1 MEIWKQTAIS
11 SDYEVSNLG
20 RVRRATESQPRK
32 SGYRH
37 PAGTIRKPWRKSGSK
52 YMLITLRINGVN
64 KGCLVH
70 RLVME
75 AFHGPN
81 KLQVN
86 HKNGKQDDNR
96 LENLE
101 YVDGAAN
108 RAHAKNVLDAYPKG
122 SGHPNAKLNEE
133 NVREIL
139 RMIDAGLS
147 DREIAPVFNCT
158 PENIY
163 FIRKGKAWT
172 HVSRSTPPKST

>member
-20 RVRRATESQPRK
+20 NVRRATESQPRR

-37 PAGTIRKPWRKSGSK
+37 PAGTIRKPWRKIGRN
-52 YMLITLRINGVN
+52 YLLVTLRVNGVN

-75 AFHGPN
+75 AFRGPSD
-81 KLQVN
+81 LQVN

-122 SGHPNAKLNEE
+122 IGHPNAKLDDQK
-133 NVREIL
+133 VKDIL
-139 RMIDAGLS
+139 RMIAAGIPDA
-147 DREIAPVFNCT
+147 EIAPIFNCT
-158 PENIY
+158 AANIY
-163 FIRKGKAWT
+163 YIRKGKAWT
-172 HVSRSTPPKST
+172 HISRSTPP